1 MVNSFATETGDHV
14 VLCEVED
21 AAKHSS
27 RTVSWEVLD
36 FQDVDDAN
44 AMLQA
49 AISRFSHHGDRGTA
63 DKAHATDPQV
73 LAMLAEDHNPRTQ
86 VSRTISWEVIDT
98 PDAKSLLQAAIS
110 DLATQQGCTACP
122 PKTIPAF
129 SPMLA
134 PSQDPE
140 VPAIEPLSLL
150 CEAHPGCRVRI
161 DESRNTTFLIEPPCL
176 QESAPPHTTAAPLE
190 KASSA
195 PEVEVI
201 VAILATAAKQRTRSA
216 KRYTPAEPT
225 PIPSLLNVG
234 GWTSFLPFP
243 TSTY

>member
-1 MVNSFATETGDHV
+1 M
-14 VLCEVED
+14 
-21 AAKHSS
+21 
-27 RTVSWEVLD
+27 
-36 FQDVDDAN
+36 
-44 AMLQA
+44 
-49 AISRFSHHGDRGTA
+49 
-63 DKAHATDPQV
+63 
-73 LAMLAEDHNPRTQ
+73 
-86 VSRTISWEVIDT
+86 SRTISWEVIDT

-195 PEVEVI
+195 PEVWLSHSSLASPGSEVLGPWVLGAAVKKRFLMPKMVLKSYCQLWDECHEPHDGRLVCTSHDLCGTHFFEKAWPQI
-201 VAILATAAKQRTRSA
+201 FQKKHSSPDYTATCQQPHTAT
-216 KRYTPAEPT
+216 YTFSSWSP
-225 PIPSLLNVG
+225 
-234 GWTSFLPFP
+234 
-243 TSTY
+243 